1 MKFGLYPRLAVA
13 GIRKN
18 KRLYV
23 PYLLTCTGMV
33 MMYYIIVFLQH
44 NAMLEGMRGG
54 TSTAAI
60 LALGSWVVAIF
71 ACIFLFYTHSFL
83 LRRRKRE
90 FGLYNILGMGRRH
103 LVRIEIWETLLVALG
118 TTAAGILCGI
128 AFSKLAELGLM
139 NLMRGGITYTFS
151 VSTDAIMASLLVF
164 GVIHLLL
171 LLRAAI
177 AVGRTS
183 AVSLLQSEA
192 AGEKP
197 PRANWFLG
205 LLGFVLLGVAYYMAV
220 TIKEPLMA
228 LSLFFVAVVLVI
240 LATYLIMI
248 SGSVLLC
255 RRLQKNTAYYY
266 DPRHF
271 VSVSSMVYRMKRN
284 GAGLASVCILATMV
298 LVMISSTTSLYFG
311 AEDSL
316 LARYPREL
324 SVSYCVEDME
334 YLSES
339 SVTELR
345 EEILSILEKK
355 NCTPQNAQD
364 WRCLRIFGY
373 LNGTRADFE
382 RTNEEAQ
389 TTYQPDGE
397 IYNFA
402 FVPVSD
408 YNALTGK
415 NITLNAG
422 EAAVYNSRGAAF
434 SGKEVDFG
442 YGLHYDV
449 AEYLDTPLEDGNIAM
464 DIAPTLVLVV
474 PDLTEAERGLEALEQ
489 YPACRWNY
497 SFDTGLPAE
506 QQVEISNEL
515 YNANIG
521 MHDSYTEAH
530 GIRTRTI
537 ECRTLNEADFFG
549 TYGGLFCLGII
560 LSIEFLFAAVLI
572 IYYKQISE
580 GYEDQSRFG
589 IMQKVGMTKTEI
601 RRSINSQLLT
611 VFYLPLLMAGLHL
624 AFAFPMI
631 RRLLLLFNLN
641 NVGLFALT
649 TVISF
654 AMFGIFYALIYRVT
668 GNVYYRI
675 VSDAQNRE

>member
-1 MKFGLYPRLAVA
+1 MKFGLYPRLALA

-18 KRLYV
+18 KRLYI
-23 PYLLTCTGMV
+23 PYLLTCTGMA
-33 MMYYIIVFLQH
+33 MMYYIIIFLQH
-44 NAMLEGMRGG
+44 NEMLDGMRGG
-54 TSTAAI
+54 TTASTI
-60 LALGSWVVAIF
+60 LALGGWVVAIF

-83 LRRRKRE
+83 LRRRKKE

-103 LVRIEIWETLLVALG
+103 LVRIEIWETIFVAIG
-118 TTAAGILCGI
+118 TTAAGLLCGI

-139 NLMRGGITYTFS
+139 NLMHGSISYVFS
-151 VSTDAIMASLLVF
+151 ISAPAIMATLLIF

-171 LLRAAI
+171 LLRAAV

-183 AVSLLQSEA
+183 AIQLLQSEA

-205 LLGFVLLGVAYYMAV
+205 LLGVILLGVAYYMAV

-228 LSLFFVAVVLVI
+228 LALFFVAVVLVI
-240 LATYLIMI
+240 LAT
-248 SGSVLLC
+248 
-255 RRLQKNTAYYY
+255 
-266 DPRHF
+266 
-271 VSVSSMVYRMKRN
+271 
-284 GAGLASVCILATMV
+284 MV
-298 LVMISSTTSLYFG
+298 LVMLSSTTSLYFG

-316 LARYPREL
+316 MARYPREL
-324 SVSYCVEDME
+324 SISYGVEDVE
-334 YLSES
+334 YLSDS
-339 SVTELR
+339 SVKELR
-345 EEILSILEKK
+345 EEILSVLEKE
-355 NCTPQNAQD
+355 NCTPQNVQD
-364 WRCLRIFGY
+364 WRSLRIYGY
-373 LNGTRADFE
+373 LNSTRADFE
-382 RTNEEAQ
+382 RTDEESQ
-389 TTYQPDGE
+389 TIYQPDGE
-397 IYNFA
+397 IYNFV
-402 FVPVSD
+402 FVSALD
-408 YNALTGK
+408 YNALTGE
-415 NITLNAG
+415 NVTLDPG
-422 EAAVYNSRGAAF
+422 EAAVYTARGSRF

-442 YGLHYDV
+442 YGLRYDV
-449 AEYLDTPLEDGNIAM
+449 AGYLDTPLENGSIAM

-474 PDLTEAERGLEALEQ
+474 PDLTEAEHGLAALGQ
-489 YPACRWNY
+489 YPARRWNY
-497 SFDTGLPAE
+497 GFDTGLPAE
-506 QQVEISNEL
+506 KQAEISNSL
-515 YNANIG
+515 YDANIG
-521 MHDSYTEAH
+521 MHDDYTEAH

-537 ECRTLNEADFFG
+537 ECRTMNEADFFG

-560 LSIEFLFAAVLI
+560 LSVEFLFAAVLI

-611 VFYLPLLMAGLHL
+611 VFYLPLVMAGLHL

-654 AMFGIFYALIYRVT
+654 VMFGVLYALIYRIT

-675 VSDAQNRE
+675 VSDIHDRE